1 MTSSAHASYALT
13 SRYATALIELAQDSG
28 KTDAVERDLTALEN
42 MIGQSRELAFL
53 VRFPLINR
61 TSQLNAITALAQ
73 KAGFDKITQNFLGVL
88 IQNRRL
94 NAILNIISTV
104 RTELSKRRGEIT
116 VKVETAQD
124 LTPAQ
129 LKALQEALAKGVG
142 AKISIQAKVEPS
154 IMGGMI
160 VTVGSQMIDDSV
172 RHKLERLKAAMAK
185 QANENTS
192 AKAERA

>member
-61 TSQLNAITALAQ
+61 TSQLNVITALAQ

>member
-1 MTSSAHASYALT
+1 M
-13 SRYATALIELAQDSG
+13 
-28 KTDAVERDLTALEN
+28 
-42 MIGQSRELAFL
+42 
-53 VRFPLINR
+53 
-61 TSQLNAITALAQ
+61 
-73 KAGFDKITQNFLGVL
+73 
-88 IQNRRL
+88 
-94 NAILNIISTV
+94 NIISTV